1 MTRFRGKSLS
11 SSMTR
16 ENPLLKLKIIRY
28 GNHLK
33 TIHGGFMDEK
43 M

>member
-16 ENPLLKLKIIRY
+16 ENPSLKLKIIRY
-28 GNHLK
+28 GSHLK
-33 TIHGGFMDEK
+33 TIRGGFKDEK